1 MYTNESYRMKATR
14 KYGKTERKIVKVHW
28 TPSQSNVKERD
39 GCCQYTHV
47 WRDQKT
53 VYGYAIRERVLLLE
67 AGMHRRMRRGIYSSG
82 GLRCLL
88 YCRVG
93 TKNLT
98 RTRVIKSV
106 CAVKVRFAAFLHFLD
121 VDWTLGRRSKDGK
134 MQVKHQEYA
143 CGNKGSLSALFA
155 DTNLIQSMPQGMG
168 PVTTAHCDRLPRD
181 TRRKWIRIIL
191 LNLELLKQPSI
202 PLL

>member
-53 VYGYAIRERVLLLE
+53 VYGYAIRERVLLSE

-106 CAVKVRFAAFLHFLD
+106 CAVKVDEARTGRCKSSTRNTLAETRAVFTFPTFL
-121 VDWTLGRRSKDGK
+121 
-134 MQVKHQEYA
+134 
-143 CGNKGSLSALFA
+143 SLS
-155 DTNLIQSMPQGMG
+155 TNL
-168 PVTTAHCDRLPRD
+168 
-181 TRRKWIRIIL
+181 
-191 LNLELLKQPSI
+191 
-202 PLL
+202 